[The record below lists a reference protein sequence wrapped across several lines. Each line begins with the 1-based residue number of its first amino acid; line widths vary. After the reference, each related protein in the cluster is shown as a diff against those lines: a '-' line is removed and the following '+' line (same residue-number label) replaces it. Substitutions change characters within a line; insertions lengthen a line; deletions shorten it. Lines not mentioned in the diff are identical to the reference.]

1 MRRARAFLV
10 GLPLGFLIG
19 PLTPDILAQKLF
31 LLLAALLPFFNTRP
45 GERRF
50 NPQFGTKLYN
60 YLFEQNIEGFD
71 EILKNVIK
79 DDMNYWFP
87 NVIVNTVF
95 LDITTAQK
103 NKNTD
108 NYIINIK
115 IQFTVNNQTD
125 VLGLTVTS
133 NL

>member
-1 MRRARAFLV
+1 MNPIGLT
-10 GLPLGFLIG
+10 LPLRSGINGYFEQSYDT
-19 PLTPDILAQKLF
+19 LTQIKANITN
-31 LLLAALLPFFNTRP
+31 FFNTRP

-50 NPQFGTKLYN
+50 NPQFGTKLYQ

-79 DDMNYWFP
+79 EDMNYWFP

>member
-1 MRRARAFLV
+1 MNPIGLT
-10 GLPLGFLIG
+10 LPLRSGINGYFEQSYDT
-19 PLTPDILAQKLF
+19 LTQIKANITN
-31 LLLAALLPFFNTRP
+31 FFNTRP

-50 NPQFGTKLYN
+50 NPQFGTKLYQ

-79 DDMNYWFP
+79 EDMNYWFP

-108 NYIINIK
+108 NYIISIK

>member
-1 MRRARAFLV
+1 MNPIGLT
-10 GLPLGFLIG
+10 LPLKSGINGYFEQSYDT
-19 PLTPDILAQKLF
+19 LTQIKANITN
-31 LLLAALLPFFNTRP
+31 FFNTRQ

-50 NPQFGTKLYN
+50 NPQFGTKLYQ

-71 EILKNVIK
+71 DILKNVIK
-79 DDMNYWFP
+79 EDMNYWFP

-108 NYIINIK
+108 NYIISIK

>member
-1 MRRARAFLV
+1 MNPIGLT
-10 GLPLGFLIG
+10 LPLRSGINGYFEQSYDT
-19 PLTPDILAQKLF
+19 LTQIKANITN
-31 LLLAALLPFFNTRP
+31 FFNTRP

-50 NPQFGTKLYN
+50 NPQFGTKLYQ

-71 EILKNVIK
+71 DILKNVIK
-79 DDMNYWFP
+79 EDMNYWFP

-95 LDITTAQK
+95 LDITPAQK
-103 NKNTD
+103 NNNTD
-108 NYIINIK
+108 NYIISIK

>member
-1 MRRARAFLV
+1 MNPIGLT
-10 GLPLGFLIG
+10 LPLKSGINGYFEQSYDT
-19 PLTPDILAQKLF
+19 LTQIKANITN
-31 LLLAALLPFFNTRP
+31 FFNTRP

-50 NPQFGTKLYN
+50 NPQFGTKLYQ

-71 EILKNVIK
+71 EILKNVIVE
-79 DDMNYWFP
+79 DMNYWFP

>member
-1 MRRARAFLV
+1 MNPIGLT
-10 GLPLGFLIG
+10 LPLKSGINGYFEQSYDTLTQIKANITNFL
-19 PLTPDILAQKLF
+19 K
-31 LLLAALLPFFNTRP
+31 TRP

-50 NPQFGTKLYN
+50 NPQFGTNLYK
-60 YLFEQNIEGFD
+60 YLFDQNIEGFD
-71 EILKNVIK
+71 DILKNVIK
-79 DDMNYWFP
+79 NDMNYWFP
-87 NVIVNTVF
+87 NVIVNTIF
-95 LDITTAQK
+95 LDITTDQK

-108 NYIINIK
+108 NYIVNLK

>member
-1 MRRARAFLV
+1 MNPIGLT
-10 GLPLGFLIG
+10 LPLRSGINGYFEQSYDT
-19 PLTPDILAQKLF
+19 LTQIKANITN
-31 LLLAALLPFFNTRP
+31 FFNTRP

-50 NPQFGTKLYN
+50 NPQFGTKLYQ

-79 DDMNYWFP
+79 EDMNYWFP

-95 LDITTAQK
+95 LDITPAQK

-108 NYIINIK
+108 NYIISIK

>member
-1 MRRARAFLV
+1 MNPIGLT
-10 GLPLGFLIG
+10 LPLRSGINGYFEQSYDT
-19 PLTPDILAQKLF
+19 LTQIKANITN
-31 LLLAALLPFFNTRP
+31 FFNTRP

-50 NPQFGTKLYN
+50 NPQFGTKLYQ
-60 YLFEQNIEGFD
+60 YLFDQNIEGFD

-87 NVIVNTVF
+87 NVVVNTVF

>member
-1 MRRARAFLV
+1 MNPIGLT
-10 GLPLGFLIG
+10 LPLRSGINGDFEQSYDT
-19 PLTPDILAQKLF
+19 LTQIKANITN
-31 LLLAALLPFFNTRP
+31 FFNTRP

-50 NPQFGTKLYN
+50 NPQFGTKLYQ

-79 DDMNYWFP
+79 EDMNYWFP

-108 NYIINIK
+108 NYIISIK

>member
-1 MRRARAFLV
+1 MNPIGLT
-10 GLPLGFLIG
+10 LPLKSGINGYFEQSYDT
-19 PLTPDILAQKLF
+19 LTQIKANI
-31 LLLAALLPFFNTRP
+31 ANFFNTRP

-50 NPQFGTKLYN
+50 NPQFGSKLYK

-71 EILKNVIK
+71 EILKNVIME
-79 DDMNYWFP
+79 DMTYWFP

-108 NYIINIK
+108 NYIVNLK

>member
-1 MRRARAFLV
+1 MNPIGLT
-10 GLPLGFLIG
+10 LPLRSGINGYFEQSYDTLTQIKANITNFL
-19 PLTPDILAQKLF
+19 
-31 LLLAALLPFFNTRP
+31 NTRP

-50 NPQFGTKLYN
+50 NPQFGTKLYQ
-60 YLFEQNIEGFD
+60 YLFDQNIEGFD

-95 LDITTAQK
+95 LDITTDQK

>member
-1 MRRARAFLV
+1 MNPIGLT
-10 GLPLGFLIG
+10 LPLKSGINGYFEQSYDT
-19 PLTPDILAQKLF
+19 LTQIKANITN
-31 LLLAALLPFFNTRP
+31 FFNTRP

-50 NPQFGTKLYN
+50 NPQFGTKLYQ
-60 YLFEQNIEGFD
+60 YLFDQNIEGFD

-79 DDMNYWFP
+79 EDMNYWFP

>member
-1 MRRARAFLV
+1 MFCTY
-10 GLPLGFLIG
+10 F
-19 PLTPDILAQKLF
+19 TN
-31 LLLAALLPFFNTRP
+31 FFNTRP

-60 YLFEQNIEGFD
+60 YLFDQNIEGFD

>member
-1 MRRARAFLV
+1 MNPIGLT
-10 GLPLGFLIG
+10 LPLKSGINGYFEQSYDT
-19 PLTPDILAQKLF
+19 LTQIKANITN
-31 LLLAALLPFFNTRP
+31 FFNTRP

-79 DDMNYWFP
+79 EDMNYWFP

>member
-1 MRRARAFLV
+1 
-10 GLPLGFLIG
+10 
-19 PLTPDILAQKLF
+19 LF
-31 LLLAALLPFFNTRP
+31 D
-45 GERRF
+45 
-50 NPQFGTKLYN
+50 
-60 YLFEQNIEGFD
+60 QNIEGFD
-71 EILKNVIK
+71 EILKNVVK
-79 DDMNYWFP
+79 DDINYWFP
-87 NVIVNTVF
+87 TVIVNTVF

-108 NYIINIK
+108 NYIINLK

>member
-1 MRRARAFLV
+1 
-10 GLPLGFLIG
+10 
-19 PLTPDILAQKLF
+19 LF
-31 LLLAALLPFFNTRP
+31 D
-45 GERRF
+45 
-50 NPQFGTKLYN
+50 
-60 YLFEQNIEGFD
+60 QNIEGFD

-79 DDMNYWFP
+79 EDINYWFP

>member
-1 MRRARAFLV
+1 MNPIGLT
-10 GLPLGFLIG
+10 LPLRSGINGYFEQSYDT
-19 PLTPDILAQKLF
+19 LTQIKANITN
-31 LLLAALLPFFNTRP
+31 FFNTRP

-50 NPQFGTKLYN
+50 NPQFGTKLYQ

-71 EILKNVIK
+71 DILKNVIK
-79 DDMNYWFP
+79 EDMNYWFP

-108 NYIINIK
+108 NYIISIK

>member
-1 MRRARAFLV
+1 MNPIGLT
-10 GLPLGFLIG
+10 LPLRSGINGYFEQSYDT
-19 PLTPDILAQKLF
+19 LTQIKANITN
-31 LLLAALLPFFNTRP
+31 FFNTRP

-50 NPQFGTKLYN
+50 NPQFGTKLYQ

-71 EILKNVIK
+71 DILKNVIK
-79 DDMNYWFP
+79 EDMNYWFP

-108 NYIINIK
+108 NYIISIK

-125 VLGLTVTS
+125 VLGLIVTS

>member
-1 MRRARAFLV
+1 MNPIGLT
-10 GLPLGFLIG
+10 LPLRSGINGYFEQSYDT
-19 PLTPDILAQKLF
+19 LTQIKANITN
-31 LLLAALLPFFNTRP
+31 FFNTRP

-50 NPQFGTKLYN
+50 NPQFGTKLYQ

-71 EILKNVIK
+71 DILKNVIK
-79 DDMNYWFP
+79 EDMNYWFP

-108 NYIINIK
+108 NYIVSIK

>member
-1 MRRARAFLV
+1 MNPIGLT
-10 GLPLGFLIG
+10 LPLKSGINGYFEQSYDT
-19 PLTPDILAQKLF
+19 LTQIKANITN
-31 LLLAALLPFFNTRP
+31 FFNTRP

-50 NPQFGTKLYN
+50 NPQFGTKLYQ
-60 YLFEQNIEGFD
+60 YLFDQNIEGFD

-79 DDMNYWFP
+79 EDMNYWFP

-108 NYIINIK
+108 NYIISIK

>member
-1 MRRARAFLV
+1 MNPIGLT
-10 GLPLGFLIG
+10 LPLKSGINGYFEQSYDT
-19 PLTPDILAQKLF
+19 LTQIKANITN
-31 LLLAALLPFFNTRP
+31 FFNTRP

-60 YLFEQNIEGFD
+60 YLFEQNIDGFD
-71 EILKNVIK
+71 DILKNVIK
-79 DDMNYWFP
+79 EDMNYWFP

>member
-1 MRRARAFLV
+1 MNPIGLT
-10 GLPLGFLIG
+10 LPLRSGINGYFEQSYDT
-19 PLTPDILAQKLF
+19 LTQIKANITN
-31 LLLAALLPFFNTRP
+31 FFNTRP

-50 NPQFGTKLYN
+50 NPQFGTKLYQ

-71 EILKNVIK
+71 DILKNVIK
-79 DDMNYWFP
+79 EDMNYWFP

-108 NYIINIK
+108 NYIINLK

>member
-1 MRRARAFLV
+1 MNPIGLT
-10 GLPLGFLIG
+10 LPLRSGINGYFEQSYDT
-19 PLTPDILAQKLF
+19 LTQIKANITN
-31 LLLAALLPFFNTRP
+31 FFNTRP

-50 NPQFGTKLYN
+50 NPQFGTKLYQ

-71 EILKNVIK
+71 DILKNVIK
-79 DDMNYWFP
+79 EDMNYWFP

>member
-1 MRRARAFLV
+1 MNPIGLT
-10 GLPLGFLIG
+10 LPLKSGINGYFEQSYDT
-19 PLTPDILAQKLF
+19 LTQIKANITN
-31 LLLAALLPFFNTRP
+31 FFNTRP

-71 EILKNVIK
+71 DILKNVIK
-79 DDMNYWFP
+79 EDMNYWFP

>member
-1 MRRARAFLV
+1 MNPIGLT
-10 GLPLGFLIG
+10 LPLKSGINGYFEQSYDT
-19 PLTPDILAQKLF
+19 LTQIKANITN
-31 LLLAALLPFFNTRP
+31 FFNTRP

-50 NPQFGTKLYN
+50 NPQFGTKLYQ

-79 DDMNYWFP
+79 EDMNYWFP

-108 NYIINIK
+108 NYIISIK

>member
-1 MRRARAFLV
+1 MNPIGLT
-10 GLPLGFLIG
+10 LPLRSGINGYFEQSYDT
-19 PLTPDILAQKLF
+19 LTQIKANITN
-31 LLLAALLPFFNTRP
+31 FFNTRP

-50 NPQFGTKLYN
+50 NPQFGTKLYQ

-79 DDMNYWFP
+79 EDISYWFP

-108 NYIINIK
+108 NYIINLK

>member
-1 MRRARAFLV
+1 MNPIGLT
-10 GLPLGFLIG
+10 LPLKSGINGYFEQSYDT
-19 PLTPDILAQKLF
+19 LTQIKANITN
-31 LLLAALLPFFNTRP
+31 FFNTRP

-50 NPQFGTKLYN
+50 NPQFGTKLYQ
-60 YLFEQNIEGFD
+60 YLFDQNIEGFD
-71 EILKNVIK
+71 EILKNVVK
-79 DDMNYWFP
+79 DDINYWFP

>member
-1 MRRARAFLV
+1 MNPIGLT
-10 GLPLGFLIG
+10 LPLKSGINGYFEQSYDT
-19 PLTPDILAQKLF
+19 LTQIKANITN
-31 LLLAALLPFFNTRP
+31 FFNTRP

-50 NPQFGTKLYN
+50 NPQFGTKLYQ
-60 YLFEQNIEGFD
+60 YLFDQNIEGFD
-71 EILKNVIK
+71 GILKNVIVE
-79 DDMNYWFP
+79 DMTYWFP

>member
-1 MRRARAFLV
+1 MKSSFLNS
-10 GLPLGFLIG
+10 
-19 PLTPDILAQKLF
+19 ILEYRYQTNAYIA
-31 LLLAALLPFFNTRP
+31 LLLESGYFEPGISKALSKN
-45 GERRF
+45 
-50 NPQFGTKLYN
+50 
-60 YLFEQNIEGFD
+60 
-71 EILKNVIK
+71 ILKNVIK
-79 DDMNYWFP
+79 EDMNYWFP

-108 NYIINIK
+108 NYIISIK

>member
-1 MRRARAFLV
+1 MNPIGLT
-10 GLPLGFLIG
+10 LPLKSGINGYFEQSYDT
-19 PLTPDILAQKLF
+19 LTQIKANITN
-31 LLLAALLPFFNTRP
+31 FFNTRQ

-50 NPQFGTKLYN
+50 NPQFGTKLYQ

-71 EILKNVIK
+71 DILKNVIK
-79 DDMNYWFP
+79 EDMNYWFP

-95 LDITTAQK
+95 LDITTDQK

>member
-1 MRRARAFLV
+1 MNPIGLT
-10 GLPLGFLIG
+10 LPLKSGINGYFEQSYDTLTQIKANITNFL
-19 PLTPDILAQKLF
+19 
-31 LLLAALLPFFNTRP
+31 NTRP

-50 NPQFGTKLYN
+50 NPQFGTKLYQ
-60 YLFEQNIEGFD
+60 YLFDQNIEGFD
-71 EILKNVIK
+71 EILKNVVK
-79 DDMNYWFP
+79 DDINYWFP

-108 NYIINIK
+108 NYIINLK

>member
-1 MRRARAFLV
+1 MNPIGLT
-10 GLPLGFLIG
+10 LPLKSGINGYFEQSYDTLTQIKANITNFL
-19 PLTPDILAQKLF
+19 
-31 LLLAALLPFFNTRP
+31 NTRP

-50 NPQFGTKLYN
+50 NPQFGTKLYQ
-60 YLFEQNIEGFD
+60 YLFDQNIEGFD
-71 EILKNVIK
+71 EILKNVIVE
-79 DDMNYWFP
+79 DMTYWFP

>member
-1 MRRARAFLV
+1 MNPIGLT
-10 GLPLGFLIG
+10 LPLKSGINGYFEQSYDT
-19 PLTPDILAQKLF
+19 LTQIKANITN
-31 LLLAALLPFFNTRP
+31 FFNTRP

-60 YLFEQNIEGFD
+60 YLFDQNIEGFD
-71 EILKNVIK
+71 DILKNVIK

-95 LDITTAQK
+95 LDITTDQK

>member
-1 MRRARAFLV
+1 MNPIGLT
-10 GLPLGFLIG
+10 LPLKSGINGYFEQSYDT
-19 PLTPDILAQKLF
+19 LTQIKANITN
-31 LLLAALLPFFNTRP
+31 FFNTRP

-50 NPQFGTKLYN
+50 NPQFGTKLYQ
-60 YLFEQNIEGFD
+60 YLFDQNIEGVD
-71 EILKNVIK
+71 EILKNVIVE
-79 DDMNYWFP
+79 DMTYWFP

>member
-1 MRRARAFLV
+1 MNPIGLT
-10 GLPLGFLIG
+10 LPLKSGINGYFEQSYDT
-19 PLTPDILAQKLF
+19 LTQIKANITN
-31 LLLAALLPFFNTRP
+31 FFNTRP

-71 EILKNVIK
+71 DILKNVIK
-79 DDMNYWFP
+79 EDMNYWFP

-108 NYIINIK
+108 NYIINLK

>member
-1 MRRARAFLV
+1 MNPIGLT
-10 GLPLGFLIG
+10 LPLRSGINGYFEQSYDT
-19 PLTPDILAQKLF
+19 LTQIKANITN
-31 LLLAALLPFFNTRP
+31 FFNTRP

-50 NPQFGTKLYN
+50 NPQFGTKLYQ

-71 EILKNVIK
+71 DILKNVIK
-79 DDMNYWFP
+79 EDMNYWFP

-95 LDITTAQK
+95 LDITTDQK

-108 NYIINIK
+108 NYIISIK

>member
-1 MRRARAFLV
+1 MNPIGLT
-10 GLPLGFLIG
+10 LPLRSGINGYFEQSYDT
-19 PLTPDILAQKLF
+19 LTQIKANITN
-31 LLLAALLPFFNTRP
+31 FFNTRQ

-50 NPQFGTKLYN
+50 NPQFGTKLYQ

-71 EILKNVIK
+71 DILKNVIK
-79 DDMNYWFP
+79 EDMNYWFP

>member
-1 MRRARAFLV
+1 MNPIGLT
-10 GLPLGFLIG
+10 LPLRSGINGYFEQSYDTLTQIKANITNFLS
-19 PLTPDILAQKLF
+19 
-31 LLLAALLPFFNTRP
+31 TRP

-50 NPQFGTKLYN
+50 NPQFGTKLYQ
-60 YLFEQNIEGFD
+60 YLFDQNIEGFD

-79 DDMNYWFP
+79 EDINYWFP
-87 NVIVNTVF
+87 NVIVNAVF

-108 NYIINIK
+108 NYIINLK

>member
-1 MRRARAFLV
+1 MNPIGLT
-10 GLPLGFLIG
+10 LPLKSGINGYFEQSYDT
-19 PLTPDILAQKLF
+19 LTQIKANITN
-31 LLLAALLPFFNTRP
+31 FFNTRP

-50 NPQFGTKLYN
+50 NPQFGTKLYQ

-71 EILKNVIK
+71 DILKNVIK
-79 DDMNYWFP
+79 EDMNYWFP

-108 NYIINIK
+108 NYIISIK

-125 VLGLTVTS
+125 VLGLIVTS

>member
-1 MRRARAFLV
+1 MNPIGLT
-10 GLPLGFLIG
+10 LPLKSGINGYFEQSYDT
-19 PLTPDILAQKLF
+19 LTQIKANITN
-31 LLLAALLPFFNTRP
+31 FFNTRP

-50 NPQFGTKLYN
+50 NPQFGTKLYQ

-71 EILKNVIK
+71 EILKNVIVE
-79 DDMNYWFP
+79 DMTYWFP